1 MITTRLKQA
10 GERIR
15 LLLTKAGSREDGQGL
30 VEYALIII
38 LFSVA
43 VIAAVGAFG
52 STLSDRY
59 DLIIDSIV
67 SL

>member
-1 MITTRLKQA
+1 M
-10 GERIR
+10 
-15 LLLTKAGSREDGQGL
+15 

-52 STLSDRY
+52 STLTERY
-59 DLIIDSIV
+59 DTIIDSIV